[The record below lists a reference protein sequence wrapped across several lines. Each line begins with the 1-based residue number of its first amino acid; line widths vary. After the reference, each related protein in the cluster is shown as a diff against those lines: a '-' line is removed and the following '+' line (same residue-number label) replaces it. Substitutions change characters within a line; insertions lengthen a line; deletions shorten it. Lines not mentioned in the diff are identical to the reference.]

1 MFIKETL
8 YSFVTIIFKN
18 VKKYRFVKY
27 IVYIGKSNKS
37 FTHNKLYFIAHFDL
51 HKYVRIGNNKHSVK
65 KYTKEYFDKNFKTFN
80 EQEYKKFIR
89 LNKLNKINKCQELK
103 KE

>member
-8 YSFVTIIFKN
+8 YRFATIIFKN
-18 VKKYRFVKY
+18 VKIYRFVKY
-27 IVYIGKSNKS
+27 LVYVGKSNKS
-37 FTHNKLYFIAHFDL
+37 FTHNELYFIADINHFNLYKRVFIAQLRKKRED
-51 HKYVRIGNNKHSVK
+51 

-89 LNKLNKINKCQELK
+89 LNKLNKINKC
-103 KE
+103 

>member
-8 YSFVTIIFKN
+8 YRFATIIFKN
-18 VKKYRFVKY
+18 VKIYRFVKY
-27 IVYIGKSNKS
+27 LVYVGKSNKS
-37 FTHNKLYFIAHFDL
+37 FTHNELYFIADINHFNL
-51 HKYVRIGNNKHSVK
+51 YKHVRICNNKHSVK

-89 LNKLNKINKCQELK
+89 LNKLNKINKC
-103 KE
+103 

>member
-1 MFIKETL
+1 MEYL
-8 YSFVTIIFKN
+8 D
-18 VKKYRFVKY
+18 VKY
-27 IVYIGKSNKS
+27 LVYVGKSNKS
-37 FTHNKLYFIAHFDL
+37 FTHNNLYFMADINHFNL
-51 HKYVRIGNNKHSVK
+51 YKHVRIFNNKHSVK
-65 KYTKEYFDKNFKTFN
+65 TYTKAYFDKNFKTFN